1 MKTIKMDISDDS
13 VNTFL
18 TIVSSLKNNML
29 QNIKVQGNEHYEESK
44 VYFHNSLREAENPY
58 TLIMTI

>member
-1 MKTIKMDISDDS
+1 MDISDDS

-44 VYFHNSLREAENPY
+44 VYFHNALREAENPY